1 MNTKANAEKPAAKV
15 DRELEMNPI
24 SKYQEAT
31 CIPYLTLFD
40 INRKPRKLSETKSSD
55 TVCRNIDPLKQ
66 LFTCPICLG
75 YIKKTYIVMECL
87 HRFCSD
93 CVQKCLRVGK
103 KEW

>member
-1 MNTKANAEKPAAKV
+1 MNTGAVKDKSGAK
-15 DRELEMNPI
+15 DDEIRLNPH
-24 SKYQEAT
+24 SKYQERII
-31 CIPYLTLFD
+31 IPFLTLFD
-40 INRKPRKLSETKSSD
+40 MNREPRKLSETKSSD
-55 TVCRNIDPLKQ
+55 IISRDIDPLKQ